1 MTETFRQQSPQA
13 EPFVDARVA
22 AYRMNLPMYYLI
34 NAAQR
39 KKMDIPYYRIGRMIR
54 FRMSEL
60 EAWFSAA
67 AREEDDHA
75 RL

>member
-1 MTETFRQQSPQA
+1 MTKHFRQEASQS

-22 AYRMNLPMYYLI
+22 AYRMHLPMYYLI
-34 NAAQR
+34 NAVQR
-39 KKMDIPYYRIGRMIR
+39 EKMDIPYYRIGRMIR

-67 AREEDDHA
+67 AREEEDHA
-75 RL
+75 GL

>member
-1 MTETFRQQSPQA
+1 MTKSFRQEASQS
-13 EPFVDARVA
+13 ESLVDARVA

-39 KKMDIPYYRIGRMIR
+39 EKMDIPYYRIGRMIR

-60 EAWFSAA
+60 EAWLSTA
-67 AREEDDHA
+67 AREEEEHA

>member
-1 MTETFRQQSPQA
+1 MTESFRQEMPQA
-13 EPFVDARVA
+13 EALVDARVA

-39 KKMDIPYYRIGRMIR
+39 EKMDIPYYRIGRMIR

-67 AREEDDHA
+67 ALKEDDHA
-75 RL
+75 

>member
-1 MTETFRQQSPQA
+1 MTESFRQEMPQA
-13 EPFVDARVA
+13 EPLVDARVA

-39 KKMDIPYYRIGRMIR
+39 KKMDIPYYRIGRIIR

-60 EAWFSAA
+60 EAWFSTAA
-67 AREEDDHA
+67 SVEDEHD
-75 RL
+75 